1 MYYLQFFM
9 QFSKS
14 FKLKFYVRFRMIT
27 YLHRGAYMKM
37 IVQLV
42 INDLV
47 SENEAPLLFFS
58 CCYILRMNTRV
69 IYFFFKS

>member
-1 MYYLQFFM
+1 M
-9 QFSKS
+9 
-14 FKLKFYVRFRMIT
+14 RFRMIT
-27 YLHRGAYMKM
+27 YLHRGAYVKM

-69 IYFFFKS
+69 IYFFLKS

>member
-1 MYYLQFFM
+1 
-9 QFSKS
+9 
-14 FKLKFYVRFRMIT
+14 MIT
-27 YLHRGAYMKM
+27 YLHRGAYAKM

-58 CCYILRMNTRV
+58 CYILRMNTRV
-69 IYFFFKS
+69 IYSFLKS